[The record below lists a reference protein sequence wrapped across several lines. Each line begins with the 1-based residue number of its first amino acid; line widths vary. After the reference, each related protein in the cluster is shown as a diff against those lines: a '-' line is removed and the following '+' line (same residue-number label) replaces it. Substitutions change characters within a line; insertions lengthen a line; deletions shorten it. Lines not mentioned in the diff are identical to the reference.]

1 MDSKEGIEKVAP
13 VDAQAAGLLDPSFL
27 RPGTHDAT
35 TGDPPREWAGSPT
48 GSCASPD
55 EHSRRESN
63 CLYVRVLRDSDAI
76 LVQDCKVPEY
86 CWNAGIS
93 KDICEA
99 RTGVVPG
106 TFSVDLLSDSEFLVY
121 HVPKTTRGMF
131 DCEARYYAHLI
142 MGSYL
147 WAGSPATVLVTKRTT
162 QEARRDKIKT
172 REYHWKITVQRLAT
186 AQARLKDLEMVT
198 QKRQECTANPVAR
211 GRGMIRWADKYL
223 AQRHGKEPEWI
234 PGTVPILP
242 AFSDRAATPD
252 DYHSAREPSKS
263 EYDTEETDP
272 EEDRDDV
279 EGDDDDVS
287 VGSDTTCKSSSHN
300 TDRTNRTTTAN
311 RTQRRNQWKQKESR
325 RRHPTNARKEEERR
339 KGKVVLSLFRD
350 SPKEGALTY
359 TDWHHEVEE
368 YIRKGYDDSRIKD
381 AMLSSVEGQAYVN
394 FRSCDE
400 GRNRTP
406 AQILKEMD
414 SIYNVSVTFRDLNAR
429 MCGLKQ
435 GMNKPIKTYYERIED
450 ISVKLEQYHG
460 DRFGPGELK
469 MMKKDCFYAGLKEHN
484 KYLVSHMKDRE
495 QYGPAQMLR
504 EIREQEDSRYPANTS
519 PKPHH
524 TDSGNKNT
532 SHYNKNLTYDKPQVY
547 TVRHT
552 DVQIL
557 DQRGDEPDLSPT
569 NDINPDEIYDEGYYV
584 AIINTANE
592 ADKWGR
598 CFNCGKEG
606 HRWTECTEPLKESL
620 KLAKERANHKKQ
632 ALNWDGGVG
641 TKGAW
646 PPPRRVQPRPKI
658 SRPTVNSLRVFE

>member
-1 MDSKEGIEKVAP
+1 MYSKEGIEKVVP
-13 VDAQAAGLLDPSFL
+13 VDAQAVELLDPSFL
-27 RPGTHDAT
+27 RPGTHDAAT
-35 TGDPPREWAGSPT
+35 ADPPRQRAGSPT
-48 GSCASPD
+48 GSCVSPD
-55 EHSRRESN
+55 EHPRRESN

-76 LVQDCKVPEY
+76 LEQDRKVPEY

-106 TFSVDLLSDSEFLVY
+106 TFSVDLLNDTEFLVY
-121 HVPKTTRGMF
+121 RVPKTTRGMS
-131 DCEARYYAHLI
+131 DHEARYYADLI

-147 WAGSPATVLVTKRTT
+147 WAGSPATVFVTERTT
-162 QEARRDKIKT
+162 QEARRDKVKT
-172 REYHWKITVQRLAT
+172 KEYRRRITVQQLAT
-186 AQARLKDLEMVT
+186 TQARLKDLEMVT
-198 QKRQECTANPVAR
+198 QKRQEHAANPVGR
-211 GRGMIRWADKYL
+211 GRGMIRRADKYL
-223 AQRHGKEPEWI
+223 AQRHGKEPERI
-234 PGTVPILP
+234 PGTVPVLP
-242 AFSDRAATPD
+242 PFPDWAATPD
-252 DYHSAREPSKS
+252 DYHSAREPSES
-263 EYDTEETDP
+263 EYDTEEMDP
-272 EEDRDDV
+272 KENRDDV
-279 EGDDDDVS
+279 EDDDDDVS
-287 VGSDTTCKSSSHN
+287 VGSDTTFKSSGHD
-300 TDRTNRTTTAN
+300 TDQTNRTTTSN
-311 RTQRRNQWKQKESR
+311 RIQRRNQRKCKESR
-325 RRHPTNARKEEERR
+325 GQRPTNARKEDERH

-350 SPKEGALTY
+350 SPKEGALMY
-359 TDWHHEVEE
+359 TDWCREVEE
-368 YIRKGYDDSRIKD
+368 YIRKGYDDNRIKD

-414 SIYNVSVTFRDLNAR
+414 SIYNVSVNFRDLNAR

-435 GMNKPIKTYYERIED
+435 GMNEPIKMYYERMAD

-484 KYLVSHMKDRE
+484 KYLVSHMKDHE
-495 QYGPAQMLR
+495 QYGPAQMLK

-532 SHYNKNLTYDKPQVY
+532 SHYNKNSTYDKPRAY

-552 DVQIL
+552 DVQIP
-557 DQRGDEPDLSPT
+557 DQGGDEPDPSPT
-569 NDINPDEIYDEGYYV
+569 NEIDPDEIYDEGYYV
-584 AIINTANE
+584 AVINTANE

-606 HRWTECTEPLKESL
+606 H
-620 KLAKERANHKKQ
+620 
-632 ALNWDGGVG
+632 
-641 TKGAW
+641 
-646 PPPRRVQPRPKI
+646 
-658 SRPTVNSLRVFE
+658 

>member
-1 MDSKEGIEKVAP
+1 M
-13 VDAQAAGLLDPSFL
+13 
-27 RPGTHDAT
+27 
-35 TGDPPREWAGSPT
+35 
-48 GSCASPD
+48 
-55 EHSRRESN
+55 
-63 CLYVRVLRDSDAI
+63 SD
-76 LVQDCKVPEY
+76 
-86 CWNAGIS
+86 
-93 KDICEA
+93 
-99 RTGVVPG
+99 R
-106 TFSVDLLSDSEFLVY
+106 
-121 HVPKTTRGMF
+121 
-131 DCEARYYAHLI
+131 EARYYADLI

-172 REYHWKITVQRLAT
+172 REYRRKITVRRLAA

-198 QKRQECTANPVAR
+198 QKRQERAANPVAR
-211 GRGMIRWADKYL
+211 GRGMIRRADKYL
-223 AQRHGKEPEWI
+223 AQQHGKEPERI
-234 PGTVPILP
+234 PGTVPVLP
-242 AFSDRAATPD
+242 AFPDRPATPD
-252 DYHSAREPSKS
+252 DYHSAREPSES

-287 VGSDTTCKSSSHN
+287 VGSDTTSKSSGHN

-311 RTQRRNQWKQKESR
+311 RTQRRNQRKRKESR
-325 RRHPTNARKEEERR
+325 GRRPTNARKEEERR

-359 TDWHHEVEE
+359 TDWRREVEE

-435 GMNKPIKTYYERIED
+435 GMNEPIKTYYERMAD

-532 SHYNKNLTYDKPQVY
+532 SHYNKNSTYDKPRAY

-552 DVQIL
+552 DVQIP

-569 NDINPDEIYDEGYYV
+569 NDIDPDEIYDEGYYV
-584 AIINTANE
+584 AVINTANE

-606 HRWTECTEPLKESL
+606 HRWAECKEPLKESL
-620 KLAKERANHKKQ
+620 KLAKERANRKKQ
-632 ALNWDGGVG
+632 ALNRDGGVG
-641 TKGAW
+641 MKGAR
-646 PPPRRVQPRPKI
+646 PPQTGTAKAE
-658 SRPTVNSLRVFE
+658 N

>member
-13 VDAQAAGLLDPSFL
+13 VDAQAAGLLDSSFL
-27 RPGTHDAT
+27 RSGTHDTAT
-35 TGDPPREWAGSPT
+35 ADPPRERAGSPT
-48 GSCASPD
+48 GLCASPD

-76 LVQDCKVPEY
+76 LEQDRKVPEY

-106 TFSVDLLSDSEFLVY
+106 TFSVDLLSDTEFLVY
-121 HVPKTTRGMF
+121 RVPKTTRGMS
-131 DCEARYYAHLI
+131 DCEARCYADLI
-142 MGSYL
+142 TGSYL
-147 WAGSPATVLVTKRTT
+147 WAGSPATVFVTKRTT
-162 QEARRDKIKT
+162 QEARRDKVKT
-172 REYHWKITVQRLAT
+172 REYRRKITVQRLAA
-186 AQARLKDLEMVT
+186 AQAGIKDLEMVT
-198 QKRQECTANPVAR
+198 QKRQERSANPVAR
-211 GRGMIRWADKYL
+211 GRGMVCRADKYL
-223 AQRHGKEPEWI
+223 AQRHGKEPERI
-234 PGTVPILP
+234 PGNVPVP
-242 AFSDRAATPD
+242 SAFSDRVATPD
-252 DYHSAREPSKS
+252 DYHSAWEPSES
-263 EYDTEETDP
+263 EYNSEETDP

-287 VGSDTTCKSSSHN
+287 AGSDTTFKYSGHD

-311 RTQRRNQWKQKESR
+311 RTQRRNQRKRKESR
-325 RRHPTNARKEEERR
+325 GRRPTNARKEDERR

-359 TDWHHEVEE
+359 TDWRREVEE
-368 YIRKGYDDSRIKD
+368 YIRKGYDNNRIKD

-435 GMNKPIKTYYERIED
+435 GMNEPIKTYYERMAD

-495 QYGPAQMLR
+495 QYGPAQMLK

-519 PKPHH
+519 PKSHH
-524 TDSGNKNT
+524 TDNSNKNT
-532 SHYNKNLTYDKPQVY
+532 SHYNKNSTYDKPRAY

-552 DVQIL
+552 DVQIP
-557 DQRGDEPDLSPT
+557 DQGGDEPDLSPT
-569 NDINPDEIYDEGYYV
+569 NHIDPDEIYDEGYYV
-584 AIINTANE
+584 AVINTANE

-606 HRWTECTEPLKESL
+606 HRWAECKEPLKDSL
-620 KLAKERANHKKQ
+620 KLAKERADRKKQ
-632 ALNWDGGVG
+632 ALNRDGGVG
-641 TKGAW
+641 TKGAR
-646 PPPRRVQPRPKI
+646 PPHTGTAKAN
-658 SRPTVNSLRVFE
+658 TAKAEN

>member
-1 MDSKEGIEKVAP
+1 MDSKEGIEKVTP

-27 RPGTHDAT
+27 RPGTHDAAIA
-35 TGDPPREWAGSPT
+35 DPSREWADSPT
-48 GSCASPD
+48 GLCTSLD

-63 CLYVRVLRDSDAI
+63 CLYVRILRDSDAI
-76 LVQDCKVPEY
+76 LEQDRKVPEY

-99 RTGVVPG
+99 WTGVVPG
-106 TFSVDLLSDSEFLVY
+106 TFSIDLLSDTEFLVY
-121 HVPKTTRGMF
+121 HIPKMTRGMS
-131 DCEARYYAHLI
+131 DHEARCYADLI

-147 WAGSPATVLVTKRTT
+147 WAGSPATVFVTKRTT

-172 REYHWKITVQRLAT
+172 REYRQKITVRRLAA
-186 AQARLKDLEMVT
+186 AQVTLKDLEMVA
-198 QKRQECTANPVAR
+198 QKCQEYAANPVGK
-211 GRGMIRWADKYL
+211 GRGMICRADKYL
-223 AQRHGKEPEWI
+223 AQWHRKEPERI
-234 PGTVPILP
+234 LGNVPILS

-252 DYHSAREPSKS
+252 DYHSAREPSEL
-263 EYDTEETDP
+263 EYDTEEMDP

-279 EGDDDDVS
+279 EGHDDDVS
-287 VGSDTTCKSSSHN
+287 LGSDTTFKSSGHD
-300 TDRTNRTTTAN
+300 TDQTNRTTTAN
-311 RTQRRNQWKQKESR
+311 RTQRHNQRKCKESQGR
-325 RRHPTNARKEEERR
+325 RPTNARKEDERH

-350 SPKEGALTY
+350 FPREGALMY
-359 TDWHHEVEE
+359 TDWHREVEE
-368 YIRKGYDDSRIKD
+368 YIRKGYNDNRIKD

-394 FRSCDE
+394 FHSCDE

-414 SIYNVSVTFRDLNAR
+414 SIYNVSVYFWDLNAR

-435 GMNKPIKTYYERIED
+435 GMNEPIKMYYERMAD

-469 MMKKDCFYAGLKEHN
+469 MMKKDSFYAGLKEHN
-484 KYLVSHMKDRE
+484 KYLVSHMKDHE
-495 QYGPAQMLR
+495 QYGPAQMLK
-504 EIREQEDSRYPANTS
+504 EIQEQEDSRYLANTS

-532 SHYNKNLTYDKPQVY
+532 SHYNKNSTYNKPWAY

-552 DVQIL
+552 DVQIP
-557 DQRGDEPDLSPT
+557 DQGGDEPDLSPT
-569 NDINPDEIYDEGYYV
+569 NDIDPDEIYDEGYSV
-584 AIINTANE
+584 AMINTASE

-606 HRWTECTEPLKESL
+606 HRWAECKEPLKESL
-620 KLAKERANHKKQ
+620 KLAKKRANRKKQ
-632 ALNWDGGVG
+632 ALNRDGGVG
-641 TKGAW
+641 TKEAR
-646 PPPRRVQPRPKI
+646 PPHVGTAKAN
-658 SRPTVNSLRVFE
+658 TAKVKN

>member
-1 MDSKEGIEKVAP
+1 MMDSKEGIEKVAP

-27 RPGTHDAT
+27 RPGIHDAAT
-35 TGDPPREWAGSPT
+35 ADPPRERAGSPT

-76 LVQDCKVPEY
+76 LEQDRKVPEY
-86 CWNAGIS
+86 CWNASIS

-106 TFSVDLLSDSEFLVY
+106 TFSVDLLSDTEFLVY
-121 HVPKTTRGMF
+121 RVPKTTRSMS
-131 DCEARYYAHLI
+131 DREARCYADSI

-147 WAGSPATVLVTKRTT
+147 WAGSPATVFVTRQTT

-172 REYHWKITVQRLAT
+172 REYCRKITVRRLAA

-198 QKRQECTANPVAR
+198 RKRQEHAANPVVR
-211 GRGMIRWADKYL
+211 GRGMIRRADKYL
-223 AQRHGKEPEWI
+223 AQRYGKKPERI

-242 AFSDRAATPD
+242 AFPDHPATPD
-252 DYHSAREPSKS
+252 DYHSAREPSES

-272 EEDRDDV
+272 KEDRDDV
-279 EGDDDDVS
+279 EGDDDDAS
-287 VGSDTTCKSSSHN
+287 VGSDTTSKSSSHN
-300 TDRTNRTTTAN
+300 TDWTNRTTTAN
-311 RTQRRNQWKQKESR
+311 RTQRRNQRKRKESR
-325 RRHPTNARKEEERR
+325 GRHPTNARKEEERH

-359 TDWHHEVEE
+359 TDWSREVEE
-368 YIRKGYDDSRIKD
+368 YIRKGYNDSRIKD

-406 AQILKEMD
+406 VQILKEMD
-414 SIYNVSVTFRDLNAR
+414 NIYNISVTFRDLNAR

-435 GMNKPIKTYYERIED
+435 GMNEPIKMYYERMAD

-504 EIREQEDSRYPANTS
+504 EIWEQEDSRYPANTS

-524 TDSGNKNT
+524 TDSGNKNA
-532 SHYNKNLTYDKPQVY
+532 SHYNKNSMYDKPRVY

-552 DVQIL
+552 DVQIP
-557 DQRGDEPDLSPT
+557 DKRGDKPDLSPT
-569 NDINPDEIYDEGYYV
+569 NDIDPVEIYDEGYYV
-584 AIINTANE
+584 AVINTANE
-592 ADKWGR
+592 ADKWGH

-606 HRWTECTEPLKESL
+606 HRWAECKEPLKESL

-641 TKGAW
+641 TKGVR
-646 PPPRRVQPRPKI
+646 PPQTGTAKAN
-658 SRPTVNSLRVFE
+658 TAKAEN

>member
-1 MDSKEGIEKVAP
+1 MPEIVITINANMDSKEGIEKVVP
-13 VDAQAAGLLDPSFL
+13 VDAQAAELLDPSFL
-27 RPGTHDAT
+27 RPGTHDAAT
-35 TGDPPREWAGSPT
+35 ADLPRERAGSPT
-48 GSCASPD
+48 GSCVSPD
-55 EHSRRESN
+55 EHPRRESN

-76 LVQDCKVPEY
+76 VEQDHKVPEY

-106 TFSVDLLSDSEFLVY
+106 TFSMDLLSDTEFLVY
-121 HVPKTTRGMF
+121 RVPKMTRGMS
-131 DCEARYYAHLI
+131 DHEARSYADLI

-147 WAGSPATVLVTKRTT
+147 WAGSLATVFVTKRTT
-162 QEARRDKIKT
+162 QEARRDKVKT
-172 REYHWKITVQRLAT
+172 KEYRRRITVQRLAT

-198 QKRQECTANPVAR
+198 QKCQERAANPIAR
-211 GRGMIRWADKYL
+211 GRGMIRRADKYL
-223 AQRHGKEPEWI
+223 AQRHGKEPERI
-234 PGTVPILP
+234 PGTVPVLP

-272 EEDRDDV
+272 EENRDDV
-279 EGDDDDVS
+279 EEDDDDVS
-287 VGSDTTCKSSSHN
+287 VGSDTTFKSSGHD
-300 TDRTNRTTTAN
+300 TDQTNRTTTAN
-311 RTQRRNQWKQKESR
+311 RTQRRNQQKRKESR
-325 RRHPTNARKEEERR
+325 GRHPTNARKEDERH
-339 KGKVVLSLFRD
+339 KGKVVLSLFQD

-359 TDWHHEVEE
+359 TDWRREVEE
-368 YIRKGYDDSRIKD
+368 YIRKGYDDNRIKD
-381 AMLSSVEGQAYVN
+381 AMLSSVEGQVYVN

-414 SIYNVSVTFRDLNAR
+414 SIYNISVTFQDLNAR

-435 GMNKPIKTYYERIED
+435 GMNEPIKTYYERMAD

-460 DRFGPGELK
+460 DRSGPGELK
-469 MMKKDCFYAGLKEHN
+469 MMKKDCFYARLKEHN
-484 KYLVSHMKDRE
+484 RYLVSHMKDRE

-504 EIREQEDSRYPANTS
+504 EIREQEHSRYPANTS

-532 SHYNKNLTYDKPQVY
+532 SHYNKNSTYDKPRAY

-552 DVQIL
+552 DVQIP
-557 DQRGDEPDLSPT
+557 DQGGDEPDLSPT
-569 NDINPDEIYDEGYYV
+569 NEIDPDEIYDESYYV
-584 AIINTANE
+584 AVINTANE

-606 HRWTECTEPLKESL
+606 HRWAECKEPLKESL
-620 KLAKERANHKKQ
+620 KLAKER
-632 ALNWDGGVG
+632 LTV
-641 TKGAW
+641 
-646 PPPRRVQPRPKI
+646 R
-658 SRPTVNSLRVFE
+658 SRH